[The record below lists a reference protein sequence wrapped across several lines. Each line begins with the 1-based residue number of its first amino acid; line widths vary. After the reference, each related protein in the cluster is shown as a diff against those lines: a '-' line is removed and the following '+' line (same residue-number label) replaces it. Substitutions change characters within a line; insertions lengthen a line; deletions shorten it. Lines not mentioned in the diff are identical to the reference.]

1 MGASRKEIKH
11 LEDTEKRIRINRIE
25 NSVLLPESFGTV
37 QTGIASTNALLSAK
51 LAVVLLYLAPSAPA
65 FRGILQRPH
74 PCPVSQRFKTFCRGD
89 DVVRVVY
96 YRKCFEFESNTLF
109 G

>member
-1 MGASRKEIKH
+1 MKEDEE
-11 LEDTEKRIRINRIE
+11 LTREQIRQC
-25 NSVLLPESFGTV
+25 SVLLPESFGTV
-37 QTGIASTNALLSAK
+37 QTGIASTNELLSAK
-51 LAVVLLYLAPSAPA
+51 LAVVLLHLAPSAPA

-89 DVVRVVY
+89 DVVKVVY
-96 YRKCFEFESNTLF
+96 YRKCFEFESNALF